1 MSKSAEKL
9 LELLRLVARSDQP
22 LGVMDLARESGL
34 DKSTVSRL
42 MSTLAFDNLVQRDP
56 DSRMYQS
63 GVGLLA
69 LATSVRKRNRL
80 LRLAEP
86 ILQAL
91 SKDSGETVSLY
102 LLVGTGRVCVDGVEG
117 GPGSVEVHPMGVP
130 ISLLQGSTSR
140 VILAFQDEAFRKSVY
155 AEAAWEA
162 DAAEAMERELASI
175 RETGIYTSESARAP
189 GMHITSA
196 PLSRNGRVVGALS
209 VTGREASIV
218 GNAGFISGLLVDAC
232 KKLSLALSS
241 GDFAYVGEWRVF

>member
-22 LGVMDLARESGL
+22 LGVMDIARETGL

-42 MSTLAFDNLVQRDP
+42 MAMLAYDNLVQRDP

-86 ILQAL
+86 ILRAL
-91 SKDSGETVSLY
+91 ARECGETVSLY
-102 LLVGTGRVCVDGVEG
+102 LLVGKGRVCVDGVEG

-130 ISLLQGSTSR
+130 ISLLQGSPSK
-140 VILAFQDEAFRKSVY
+140 VILAFQGESFRRELYLEAGWDR
-155 AEAAWEA
+155 EAV
-162 DAAEAMERELASI
+162 EAMEGELGAI
-175 RETGIYTSESARAP
+175 RESGIHTSESGRAP

-196 PLSRNGRVVGALS
+196 PLSRNGVVVGALS
-209 VTGREASIV
+209 VTGREAAIV
-218 GNAGFISGLLVDAC
+218 GNAPFVTSQLVDAC
-232 KKLSLALSS
+232 KKLSLAVSS
-241 GDFAYVGEWRVF
+241 GDFAYVGEWRVS